1 MLHASRFMTTP
12 SEEIK
17 SRLDIVEVISGYI
30 RLQKQGGSFRALC
43 PFHNEKTPS
52 FHVSSAR
59 QIWHCFGCG
68 EGGDIFKFVMKMEGM
83 EFIDAL
89 RLLAAKAGVEL
100 KKQDP
105 ALTSQKQMFQE
116 ICAVA
121 AQFFQNNLKSG
132 EGAGVLEYLRKRG
145 LKDETV
151 ANFKIGYAPESWDA
165 LCNFL
170 ALRDVKMDAV
180 EKAGLA
186 VVSEKSGKKKYFDR
200 FRGRIMFPIA
210 DANGAIVG
218 FTGRY
223 LKEKP
228 NEGKYVNTPQTLIF
242 NKSAILYGIDKTK
255 MEIKKAD
262 LAVIVEGQ
270 MDAIMA
276 WQDGVLNVAAA
287 SGTAFTI
294 EQLNLIKRYTK
305 NICLLFDS
313 DIAGDAAA
321 QRSIALAQAGGFN
334 VGVAM
339 LSSAKDPADFVV
351 EFPGQ
356 LAGKI
361 AQAASV
367 MDYYFQYAFSRFN
380 PSLLEDKKKITEI
393 LLPKIKSISNNV
405 ELYHWLEKLSAKL
418 QTNIGYLEDE
428 MKKAASAGS
437 FTEENYEQRRQ
448 SPALSPLDKLFKHL
462 MSLIAAL
469 KDDKARLKIAGEIQ
483 GAEFYQKIFDDKIPA
498 DTANPVIIRVFDLFL
513 KNGIVNRFSEDFLNK
528 LDDSEKNII
537 NEILFES
544 ELKELPDT
552 EKEIV
557 YCLSRIESSLLD
569 NELKRKERGL
579 KEAETAGDT
588 ALSEQLLKEIHK
600 LVDKKSS
607 KSII

>member
-1 MLHASRFMTTP
+1 MTSPT
-12 SEEIK
+12 EEIK

-52 FHVSSAR
+52 FHVSPAR

-83 EFIDAL
+83 EFVDAL

-105 ALTSQKQMFQE
+105 ALTSQKQMLQE
-116 ICAVA
+116 ICASA

-132 EGAGVLEYLRKRG
+132 EGIEALEYLRKRG

-151 ANFKIGYAPESWDA
+151 ENFKIGYAPESWDA

-200 FRGRIMFPIA
+200 SRGRIMFPIA

-223 LKEKP
+223 LKEKS

-276 WQDGVLNVAAA
+276 WQDGALNIAAA

-334 VGVAM
+334 VSVAM
-339 LSSAKDPADFVV
+339 LSSAKDPADFAV

-418 QTNIGYLEDE
+418 QTGIGYLEEE
-428 MKKAASAGS
+428 MKKINSD
-437 FTEENYEQRRQ
+437 QRRQ
-448 SPALSPLDKLFKHL
+448 LTGGAEVAVKMPSPLDKLFKHL

-483 GAEFYQKIFDDKIPA
+483 GAEFYGKIFDDKIP
-498 DTANPVIIRVFDLFL
+498 PIPLIRLSS
-513 KNGIVNRFSEDFLNK
+513 G
-528 LDDSEKNII
+528 
-537 NEILFES
+537 
-544 ELKELPDT
+544 
-552 EKEIV
+552 
-557 YCLSRIESSLLD
+557 CL
-569 NELKRKERGL
+569 
-579 KEAETAGDT
+579 TCF
-588 ALSEQLLKEIHK
+588 
-600 LVDKKSS
+600 
-607 KSII
+607 

>member
-1 MLHASRFMTTP
+1 MLSPT
-12 SEEIK
+12 EEIK

-52 FHVSSAR
+52 FHVSPAR

-105 ALTSQKQMFQE
+105 ALTSQKQMLQE
-116 ICAVA
+116 ICVA
-121 AQFFQNNLKSG
+121 ATQFFQNNLKSG
-132 EGAGVLEYLRKRG
+132 EGIEALEYLRKRG
-145 LKDETV
+145 LKDETI

-180 EKAGLA
+180 EKSGLA

-210 DANGAIVG
+210 DANGVIVG

-242 NKSAILYGIDKTK
+242 NKSAILYGIDKAK

-276 WQDGVLNVAAA
+276 WQDGVLNIAAA

-334 VGVAM
+334 VSVAM
-339 LSSAKDPADFVV
+339 LSSAKDPADFAV

-380 PSLLEDKKKITEI
+380 SSLLEDKKKITEI
-393 LLPKIKSISNNV
+393 LLPKIKNISNNV

-418 QTNIGYLEDE
+418 QTGIGYLEEE
-428 MKKAASAGS
+428 MKKI
-437 FTEENYEQRRQ
+437 NQDRQ
-448 SPALSPLDKLFKHL
+448 HQFPAPSDNGGGKTRESSLDKLFKHL
-462 MSLIAAL
+462 MALIAAL
-469 KDDKARLKIAGEIQ
+469 KDDKTRLKIAGEIQ
-483 GAEFYQKIFDDKIPA
+483 NAEFYGKIAVGTVSPA
-498 DTANPVIIRVFDLFL
+498 IIRVFDLFL

-544 ELKELPDT
+544 ELKELPDV
-552 EKEIV
+552 EKEII
-557 YCLSRIESSLLD
+557 YCLSRIESALLD
-569 NELKRKERGL
+569 NELKQKERGL
-579 KEAETAGDT
+579 KEAEAAGDM

-600 LVDKKSS
+600 LVDKKM
-607 KSII
+607 KFL